1 MTDAHRASAANYL
14 VPEPAYSLYL
24 SNMWRKFAEMQ
35 IFIVLTICAAVT
47 TAKPGCKAEIED
59 LCPDFFP
66 PHPPNEGS
74 CQSCASAQQA
84 KFKICNLVRYEEET
98 LTFQSLSPFKLACPV
113 VRVCTGQMRSVE
125 VRVRCSRVNIQHTTW
140 P

>member
-1 MTDAHRASAANYL
+1 
-14 VPEPAYSLYL
+14 
-24 SNMWRKFAEMQ
+24 MQ

-66 PHPPNEGS
+66 PHPPNEES

-84 KFKICNLVRYEEET
+84 KFKICNLVRANAICRGT
-98 LTFQSLSPFKLACPV
+98 SPVQPSQPSTYYVALNGSDSADGKTRATSFATVGKCASTAPPGALCLLDGG
-113 VRVCTGQMRSVE
+113 RYDR
-125 VRVRCSRVNIQHTTW
+125 
-140 P
+140 

>member
-1 MTDAHRASAANYL
+1 MIRVATGKVLTFLNPTTFFLLASQQRGLNGDDQVTDAHRASAANYL

-66 PHPPNEGS
+66 PHPPNGGS

-84 KFKICNLVRYEEET
+84 KFKICNLVRYEEEI
-98 LTFQSLSPFKLACPV
+98 LTF
-113 VRVCTGQMRSVE
+113 
-125 VRVRCSRVNIQHTTW
+125 
-140 P
+140 